1 MKIQRIFRGLFF
13 LGVAAS
19 LTLPALQAFPASPAR
34 ALPQTPDKKM
44 MHDRFQEAVNELNLT
59 DDQKAK
65 LKPLFADAKS
75 KRESIV
81 SDSSLSSDQKKDKM
95 KTLREDTMSKVN
107 DVLTPDQRTQLKEK
121 LEAAKKAP
129 DANYPH

>member
-1 MKIQRIFRGLFF
+1 MKIKPVFRGLFY

-19 LTLPALQAFPASPAR
+19 LTLPALQYSPAK

-44 MHDRFQEAVNELNLT
+44 MHDRLQEAVNDLNLN
-59 DDQKAK
+59 DDQKGK
-65 LKPLFADAKS
+65 LKDVFTDAKS
-75 KRESIV
+75 KRETIM
-81 SDSSLSSDQKKDKM
+81 SDSSLTADQKKDKM
-95 KTLREDTMSKVN
+95 KALHQDTISKVN
-107 DVLTPDQRTQLKEK
+107 EVLTPDQRAQLKEK